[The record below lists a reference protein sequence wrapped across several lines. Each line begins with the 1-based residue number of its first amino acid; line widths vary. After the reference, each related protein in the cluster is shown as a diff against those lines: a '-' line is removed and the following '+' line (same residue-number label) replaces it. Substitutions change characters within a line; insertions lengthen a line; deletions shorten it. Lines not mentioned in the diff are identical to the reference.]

1 MRVMGYEGTRK
12 AHIEKWKRTRRR
24 DIRNDKKA
32 FIEMMTPHL
41 IDVDN
46 KF

>member
-1 MRVMGYEGTRK
+1 MREQENHTLK
-12 AHIEKWKRTRRR
+12 NEKEQEEETLEMTKR
-24 DIRNDKKA
+24 D